1 MPIPRPSPLATTLK
15 AKLSQFT
22 GPSSSLSP
30 TRKRSLLSW
39 VKPTKPEAQNSGVRA
54 APKSDDYDEVDQN
67 EYAEVEALEKVMN
80 QVIFNGG
87 VDYEYALTLH
97 CHSGS
102 VTFR

>member
-1 MPIPRPSPLATTLK
+1 M
-15 AKLSQFT
+15 
-22 GPSSSLSP
+22 
-30 TRKRSLLSW
+30 SW

>member
-1 MPIPRPSPLATTLK
+1 MPNPRTSPLATTLK

-22 GPSSSLSP
+22 GTSSPLPP

-54 APKSDDYDEVDQN
+54 APKRDDYDEVDQN
-67 EYAEVEALEKVMN
+67 DYAEVEEMEKVMN

-97 CHSGS
+97 CHS
-102 VTFR
+102 VQ